1 MEKKRF
7 CGAAALLLVTAAVLA
22 CAGGDVEA
30 RKLAPAP
37 DPEETMS
44 SERAKQILR
53 AYFADQYSEAGCS
66 AVPYTPTALGAPA
79 YAVGSSPLPSA
90 VARTS
95 RWQCLYPPAALPVLP
110 IMPSAV
116 PLVTFCPT
124 LTSRLSQ
131 WQKYR

>member
-44 SERAKQILR
+44 S
-53 AYFADQYSEAGCS
+53 
-66 AVPYTPTALGAPA
+66 
-79 YAVGSSPLPSA
+79 
-90 VARTS
+90 
-95 RWQCLYPPAALPVLP
+95 
-110 IMPSAV
+110 
-116 PLVTFCPT
+116 
-124 LTSRLSQ
+124 
-131 WQKYR
+131 